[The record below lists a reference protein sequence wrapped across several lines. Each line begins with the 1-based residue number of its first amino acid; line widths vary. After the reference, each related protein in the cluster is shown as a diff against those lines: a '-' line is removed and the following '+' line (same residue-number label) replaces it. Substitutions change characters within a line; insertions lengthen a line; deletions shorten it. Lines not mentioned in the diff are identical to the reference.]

1 MKAEEV
7 RCGEYRTVSRM
18 RSRVAWSRRKVTTS
32 GFRVILVPLLG
43 PGWLHVI
50 CIGMGAP
57 GASPTSSEHIEM
69 FGRQTGPLRQV
80 RVLDSREPATFK
92 CARLVGVK
100 QGYARRYG
108 GPGKNGRK
116 TVLLAAS
123 QGVPPMI
130 CSPSSGRAGSG
141 MIAKLLRNASRIP

>member
-1 MKAEEV
+1 
-7 RCGEYRTVSRM
+7 
-18 RSRVAWSRRKVTTS
+18 VTTS
-32 GFRVILVPLLG
+32 NFRGILVPLLG
-43 PGWLHVI
+43 PSWLHVV
-50 CIGMGAP
+50 CIGMGAPGDPP

-69 FGRQTGPLRQV
+69 FGRQTAPLHQV

-92 CARLVGVK
+92 WAGLVGVK
-100 QGYARRYG
+100 QGYARRYC
-108 GPGKNGRK
+108 GPGKNGSK

-141 MIAKLLRNASRIP
+141 MIAKLLRNASSIP